1 MADERGVAWQ
11 YGRGFK
17 QGGQQGSKGGVEQGL
32 LQGGEVRVGGYAL
45 WDAEFASLVAIA
57 VYRIVV
63 YYLIGWRLR
72 WKEC

>member
-1 MADERGVAWQ
+1 MVGASSRE
-11 YGRGFK
+11 
-17 QGGQQGSKGGVEQGL
+17 GSKGAKGEWSKACCR
-32 LQGGEVRVGGYAL
+32 GGEVRVGGYTL